1 MQLWEILL
9 AVEALETQAH
19 TLAAVLQSEMAKAD
33 LHWCARQAELEIAQ
47 ATSEGP
53 F

>member
-19 TLAAVLQSEMAKAD
+19 TLAAVLHSEMERRD
-33 LHWCARQAELEIAQ
+33 EHWAARQAELETAIA
-47 ATSEGP
+47 ASEGP